1 MAPWAFPVVSARGAL
16 FGSRC
21 QCRLRRRWNLKWR
34 TIMSRRLREY
44 RFLTVAVLLGALGTA
59 LAKAQDGDVGVAMP
73 FNVSAGL
80 LNTQRLQSDD
90 PGASRFA
97 ASFRAVFHPNVQLGE
112 RWFF

>member
-1 MAPWAFPVVSARGAL
+1 
-16 FGSRC
+16 
-21 QCRLRRRWNLKWR
+21 
-34 TIMSRRLREY
+34 MSRRLREY

-90 PGASRFA
+90 PSSRWTSDPARSASRMRPPGSA
-97 ASFRAVFHPNVQLGE
+97 E
-112 RWFF
+112 RRE